1 MDYHKKYYIENKD
14 KLINQVKEY
23 KKDNW
28 ESIKL
33 KNKEYKERHKNELN
47 AQFICECGGIYTYN
61 HKARH
66 LKTAKHQKNI
76 ANSTP

>member
-1 MDYHKKYYIENKD
+1 MDYHKNYYTENKE
-14 KLINQVKEY
+14 KILNQVKEY
-23 KKDNW
+23 KKANI
-28 ESIKL
+28 ERIKL
-33 KNKEYKERHKNELN
+33 KNKEYKERHKHE
-47 AQFICECGGIYTYN
+47 QFVCECGGIYTYN